1 MIGKTSDP
9 TGDVPVPTVRVILR
23 AVRAADTVSIAFPRL
38 QRALVVDF
46 RQGEGH
52 QPAVLVADLGFTV
65 EEQWAAVEKLR
76 PGLAP
81 IERFVAT
88 VWGGSTRAFAE
99 QGVLPV
105 ILDRLPPQYTPEVMV
120 AVEGLRAVER
130 GLAPRRA
137 QPEAAEGGDDHGG

>member
-1 MIGKTSDP
+1 MIGKTNDP
-9 TGDVPVPTVRVILR
+9 TGDVPVPTVCVILR
-23 AVRAADTVSIAFPRL
+23 AVRDADTVYFAFPRL

-46 RQGEGH
+46 RRDEGH
-52 QPAVLVADLGFTV
+52 QPAALVADLGFTV
-65 EEQWAAVEKLR
+65 EEQRAAVEKLR
-76 PGLAP
+76 PGLPP

-105 ILDRLPPQYTPEVMV
+105 ILDRLPPPCMPEAMA
-120 AVEGLRAVER
+120 AVEELRAVER
-130 GLAPRRA
+130 GLALRRA

>member
-1 MIGKTSDP
+1 VIGKTSDL
-9 TGDVPVPTVRVILR
+9 TGDVPVPTVRVIIR
-23 AVRAADTVSIAFPRL
+23 AVRAADTAYIAFPRL

-46 RQGEGH
+46 RQGENQ
-52 QPAVLVADLGFTV
+52 QPAALVAGLGFTV
-65 EEQWAAVEKLR
+65 EEQRAAVENLR
-76 PGLAP
+76 PGLPP

-99 QGVLPV
+99 QGILPA
-105 ILDRLPPQYTPEVMV
+105 ILDRLPPQYMPEVM
-120 AVEGLRAVER
+120 AAIEELQAVER